1 MAEDHHAAQQRD
13 FKVSDTSFDISP
25 IYYNESESIPTRCK
39 GVFAGLLLV
48 LAVSL
53 VGVGLHFKGRS
64 AAYSFFFMLLGLA
77 ALVPGGYLAFS
88 FAREWAGGERT
99 ETQAIL
105 RGPSS
110 SVGLH

>member
-1 MAEDHHAAQQRD
+1 MAEERKVAQQRD
-13 FKVSDTSFDISP
+13 LKVNDTSFEISP

-39 GVFAGLLLV
+39 GVFAALLLV

-53 VGVGLHFKGRS
+53 VGVGMHFKGRS
-64 AAYSFFFMLLGLA
+64 AAYSFFFMLLGIA
-77 ALVPGGYLAFS
+77 ALVPGGYLAF
-88 FAREWAGGERT
+88 AYMREWVSGERT

-110 SVGLH
+110 SVG